1 MKTAENSGNSDDQ
14 QNIDDQQD
22 ENTEIETT
30 GDDDQQDDQDKGDGA
45 GDDQDEDEEVVVTV
59 GEETPPQEDEED
71 HQPAPGWVKELRK
84 ANEAKAREIRELKA
98 QLAQKQ
104 ETTETAAPAKLTKPT
119 LSDCDYNEEAFEA
132 KLIEYNAQ
140 QQAVRAEQQKAEDTR
155 KAADAAW
162 QASVQQYETKKGALK
177 VPDYEEREVV
187 AKETLTITQQG
198 IILTGAKN
206 SAVVMYA
213 LGKNPDKLKEFAAI
227 TDPVKF
233 CFAIA
238 QWEPE
243 LKVTPRKT
251 PPPPERSVRGGS
263 TPPINNDAAL
273 KRLEDEADKTGD
285 RSKVIAYKAKLKA
298 KAAAAS

>member
-1 MKTAENSGNSDDQ
+1 MKTAENNGNSDDA
-14 QNIDDQQD
+14 QNNDDL
-22 ENTEIETT
+22 NTIITEGETP
-30 GDDDQQDDQDKGDGA
+30 DDDGTKGDQDDGTGA
-45 GDDQDEDEEVVVTV
+45 DDTQDEDEEVVVTV
-59 GEETPPQEDEED
+59 GEETPPQEEED
-71 HQPAPGWVKELRK
+71 HQPAPAWVKELRK
-84 ANEAKAREIRELKA
+84 ADKEKARKIRELET

-104 ETTETAAPAKLTKPT
+104 GTTETAAPAKLTRPT
-119 LSDCDYNEEAFEA
+119 LADCDYDEEAFET

-140 QQAVRAEQQKAEDTR
+140 QQAALLEQRKTEDAR
-155 KAADAAW
+155 KAADMAW
-162 QASVQQYETKKGALK
+162 QASVQNYETKKGALK
-177 VPDYEEREVV
+177 VPDYDEREVV
-187 AKETLTITQQG
+187 AKEILTITQQG

-243 LKVTPRKT
+243 LKVTPRKA
-251 PPPPERSVRGGS
+251 PPPPERKVRGGT

-273 KRLEDEADKTGD
+273 KRLEAEADRTGD
-285 RSKVIAYKAKLKA
+285 RSKVIQYKSQQKA
-298 KAAAAS
+298 KASAS

>member
-1 MKTAENSGNSDDQ
+1 MKTAENGGNSDEAQ
-14 QNIDDQQD
+14 GSDDQQD
-22 ENTEIETT
+22 EIITGETP
-30 GDDDQQDDQDKGDGA
+30 GDDDQAGDQDDGTGA
-45 GDDQDEDEEVVVTV
+45 DDNQDEDEEVVVTV
-59 GEETPPQEDEED
+59 GEETPPQEEED
-71 HQPAPGWVKELRK
+71 HQPAPAWVKELRK
-84 ANEAKAREIRELKA
+84 ADKEKAKKIRDLEA

-104 ETTETAAPAKLTKPT
+104 ATTETAAPAKMTRPT
-119 LSDCDYNEEAFEA
+119 LADCDYDEEKFEA

-140 QQAVRAEQQKAEDTR
+140 QQAVRAEQQKAEDAR

-187 AKETLTITQQG
+187 AKETLSITQQG

-213 LGKNPDKLKEFAAI
+213 LGKNPEKLKEFAAI

-243 LKVTPRKT
+243 LKVTPRKA
-251 PPPPERSVRGGS
+251 PPPPERTVRGGT

-273 KRLEDEADKTGD
+273 KRLEEEADKTGN
-285 RSKVIAYKAKLKA
+285 RSKVIQYKAQLKA

>member
-1 MKTAENSGNSDDQ
+1 MKTAENGGNSDDNQ
-14 QNIDDQQD
+14 GSDDQQD
-22 ENTEIETT
+22 EIITGETP
-30 GDDDQQDDQDKGDGA
+30 GDDDQAGDQDNGTGA
-45 GDDQDEDEEVVVTV
+45 DDNQDEDEEVVVTV

-71 HQPAPGWVKELRK
+71 HQPAPVWVKELRK
-84 ANEAKAREIRELKA
+84 ADKEKARKIRELEA

-104 ETTETAAPAKLTKPT
+104 ATTETAAPAKLTRPT
-119 LSDCDYNEEAFEA
+119 LADCDYDEEAFET

-140 QQAVRAEQQKAEDTR
+140 QQVAQLEQRKAEDAR

-177 VPDYEEREVV
+177 VPDYDEREVV

-243 LKVTPRKT
+243 LKVTPRKA
-251 PPPPERSVRGGS
+251 PPPPERTVRGGT
-263 TPPINNDAAL
+263 TPPINSDAAL
-273 KRLEDEADKTGD
+273 KRLEDEAEKTGN
-285 RSKVIAYKAKLKA
+285 RSKVIAYKAQLKA
-298 KAAAAS
+298 KASAS

>member
-1 MKTAENSGNSDDQ
+1 MKTAENSGNSDDG
-14 QNIDDQQD
+14 QNNDDQNTIITEGETPGDEGNQDGQDDGNDAGDNQD
-22 ENTEIETT
+22 EN
-30 GDDDQQDDQDKGDGA
+30 
-45 GDDQDEDEEVVVTV
+45 EEVVVTV
-59 GEETPPQEDEED
+59 GEETPPQEEEED
-71 HQPAPGWVKELRK
+71 HQPAPAWVKELRK
-84 ANEAKAREIRELKA
+84 ADKEKAREIRELKA
-98 QLAQKQ
+98 QLAAKQ
-104 ETTETAAPAKLTKPT
+104 TTETAAPAKMTRPT
-119 LSDCDYNEEAFEA
+119 LADCDYDEEAFEA
-132 KLIEYNAQ
+132 KLIEYNTQ
-140 QQAVRAEQQKAEDTR
+140 QQAVRAEQQKAEDAR

-187 AKETLTITQQG
+187 AKETLSITQQG

-251 PPPPERSVRGGS
+251 PPPPERTVRGGS

>member
-1 MKTAENSGNSDDQ
+1 MKTAENSGNSDDD

-22 ENTEIETT
+22 EITSETP
-30 GDDDQQDDQDKGDGA
+30 GDDDQQADQDDGTGA
-45 GDDQDEDEEVVVTV
+45 DDNQDEDEEVVVTV
-59 GEETPPQEDEED
+59 GEETPPQEEED
-71 HQPAPGWVKELRK
+71 HQPAPAWVKELRK
-84 ANEAKAREIRELKA
+84 ADKEKARKIRELEA

-104 ETTETAAPAKLTKPT
+104 VTTETAAPAKLPRPT
-119 LSDCDYNEEAFEA
+119 LADCDYNEEAFET

-140 QQAVRAEQQKAEDTR
+140 QQAAQLEQRKAEDAR

-187 AKETLTITQQG
+187 AKETLSITQQG

-243 LKVTPRKT
+243 LKVTPRKA
-251 PPPPERSVRGGS
+251 PPPPERSVRGS
-263 TPPINNDAAL
+263 TTPPITNDAAL
-273 KRLEDEADKTGD
+273 KRLEEEADRTGN
-285 RSKVIAYKAKLKA
+285 RSKVIQYKARLKA
-298 KAAAAS
+298 KASAS